1 MNDAIEE
8 ELLTGDRLEYFHQT
22 QPGQVLDSR
31 FKIIAKLGYGSRS
44 TVWLAE
50 NIKFKRWCK
59 SSIPRYVSIKIAALD
74 TDASREAAHSKRI
87 AEADP
92 SHEGLSFIRLPLE
105 AFQLHAPQGTY
116 FCLVFEPMRETLFGL
131 QRRLPGNRI
140 PLQLFKLYVFCL
152 LEALDYLHSVCHL
165 IHTDIKDDNIMI
177 TFEHDAVLNK
187 FATRQKDSFQPRR
200 TRPGDGRA
208 IYLSQSDFGPLQGR
222 RLLPKLAD
230 FNLCFPGMWNL
241 LEDMSL
247 FERPAGDD
255 GEYDAHVHLAQTVSL
270 LGDPPK
276 LVIERER
283 LLRQNRLKK
292 SILNAQGKEC
302 MNMNEF
308 WGGPFFDDDDSIM
321 RKDLI
326 RREITLADTV
336 KHLQG
341 DDKEQFLDFASGMLE
356 WLPEKRRTAK
366 QLMQHQFLESLRKD
380 RERYL

>member
-1 MNDAIEE
+1 MSP
-8 ELLTGDRLEYFHQT
+8 LLFLFIHVT
-22 QPGQVLDSR
+22 PS
-31 FKIIAKLGYGSRS
+31 SS
-44 TVWLAE
+44 
-50 NIKFKRWCK
+50 KRWCK

-74 TDASREAAHSKRI
+74 SDASREAAHSKHI

-105 AFQLHAPQGTY
+105 AFQLHAPQGSY
-116 FCLVFEPMRETLFGL
+116 FCLVFEPMRETLFDL

-152 LEALDYLHSVCHL
+152 LEALDYLHSACHL
-165 IHTDIKDDNIMI
+165 IHTDIEDDNIMI
-177 TFEHDAVLNK
+177 TFEHDAVLKN
-187 FATRQKDSFQPRR
+187 FATRQKDSLQPRR

-208 IYLSQSDFGPLQGR
+208 IYLSQSDFGTLQGR
-222 RLLPKLAD
+222 RLLPRLAD
-230 FNLCFPGMWNL
+230 FNLCFHGVENQGHLSAIQAHRYRAPEVLLGYVEPPGRY
-241 LEDMSL
+241 EPV
-247 FERPAGDD
+247 ERPAGDD
-255 GEYDAHVHLAQTVSL
+255 GEYDAHVHLAQMVSL

-292 SILNAQGKEC
+292 SILDARGKEC

-336 KHLQG
+336 KHLQD

>member
-1 MNDAIEE
+1 
-8 ELLTGDRLEYFHQT
+8 
-22 QPGQVLDSR
+22 
-31 FKIIAKLGYGSRS
+31 
-44 TVWLAE
+44 
-50 NIKFKRWCK
+50 
-59 SSIPRYVSIKIAALD
+59 
-74 TDASREAAHSKRI
+74 
-87 AEADP
+87 
-92 SHEGLSFIRLPLE
+92 
-105 AFQLHAPQGTY
+105 
-116 FCLVFEPMRETLFGL
+116 MRETLFDL

-152 LEALDYLHSVCHL
+152 LEALGYLHSACRL

-177 TFEHDAVLNK
+177 TFEHDAVLKN
-187 FATRQKDSFQPRR
+187 FAARQKDSLQPRR

-230 FNLCFPGMWNL
+230 FNLCFPGVENQGHLSAIQAHRYRAPEVLLGCPWSYSVDIWNLGLLMWNL
-241 LEDMSL
+241 LEDISL

-255 GEYDAHVHLAQTVSL
+255 GEYDAHVHLAQMVSL

-292 SILNAQGKEC
+292 SILNARGKEC

-308 WGGPFFDDDDSIM
+308 WGGPFLDDDDSIM

-326 RREITLADTV
+326 RRGITLSDTV
-336 KHLQG
+336 KHLQD
-341 DDKEQFLDFASGMLE
+341 DDKEQFLDFASGMPE
-356 WLPEKRRTAK
+356 WLPEKRRTAME
-366 QLMQHQFLESLRKD
+366 LMLHEFLEEGPRAIFM
-380 RERYL
+380 RR